1 MSDGHGRREKLQHE
15 LREYA
20 LVSAYLFVCFSAVL
34 FYGAAVRGGP
44 GPGLDVLGLAAG
56 KALILGKFTLIGE
69 AAGIGT
75 RLQSGTLAGH
85 ILRKL
90 LLLFLLLLVLTVA
103 EELIVGWIHGRPWT
117 ATLVRFESR
126 SLTELIAS
134 CLLLLLVL
142 APYVLW
148 TEVSRALG
156 PGVLRRLLV
165 SPPEKRGSNDD

>member
-1 MSDGHGRREKLQHE
+1 MSDDHHRREKLQHE

-20 LVSAYLFVCFSAVL
+20 LVSAYLFVCFGAVL

-44 GPGLDVLGLAAG
+44 GPGLGVLGLAAG

-75 RLQSGTLAGH
+75 RLRSGTLAGH

-103 EELIVGWIHGRPWT
+103 EEVIVGWIHGHTWT
-117 ATLVRFESR
+117 DTLGEFEQR
-126 SLTELIAS
+126 SVAELLAS
-134 CLLLLLVL
+134 CLVLLLVL

-148 TEVSRALG
+148 KEVSRALG
-156 PGVLRRLLV
+156 PGALHRLLV
-165 SPPEKRGSNDD
+165 SPPETERIER

>member
-90 LLLFLLLLVLTVA
+90 LLLFLLLMVLTVV